1 VREVPTLTDRSS
13 NGQVHPPADP
23 PATLARGPW
32 GRLGSTFGSLSVRD
46 FRYLWFGSFASQIGM
61 WVQQVAVGW
70 LAYDLTGSATFLG
83 VVVTARS
90 LSSVAVTLPAG
101 AFADRW
107 DRRRLILLSQVMT
120 LANAAVLAWLVATG
134 AIAPWHLAVASFISG
149 ASHSLNM
156 PARQSLGPQLVG
168 HRHIANAVALNSI
181 SFNTSRVLG
190 PSIAGILVWIAALA
204 VSPGSGEDGSLLGNL
219 ALCFEVQAGLMLV
232 AVACTI
238 AMSSSGGA
246 RSERPR
252 GSLWTN
258 LVDGLRYVRHTGPV
272 RAVFLTATVP
282 ILVGSVYAQF
292 MPVFARDVLDVGPS
306 GLGALM
312 SAIGF
317 GSMIGAFALA
327 ALSNYPR
334 KGLIMMG
341 TGVASGVSLA
351 AFAASQS
358 FGLSLVALAA
368 TGFSLVVCLAIGQT
382 LLNLMVPDEY
392 RGRVLS
398 IWSMIWS
405 LEAVTVLPAG
415 WLADQAGAPVTVL
428 ICGIVVLVYFLIVGS
443 RKGQVRDYR
452 DDFGSLEA
460 PPPDP
465 RLTTAT
471 GDRSAPNG
479 PARAPGQAP

>member
-1 VREVPTLTDRSS
+1 VREAPTLAEHAP
-13 NGQVHPPADP
+13 NGQVHVEVDAPAV
-23 PATLARGPW
+23 ATQRPW
-32 GRLGSTFGSLSVRD
+32 SRIGSTFGALSVRD
-46 FRYLWFGSFASQIGM
+46 FRYLWSGSFASQIGM

-90 LSSVAVTLPAG
+90 VSSVALTLPAG
-101 AFADRW
+101 VFADRW
-107 DRRRLILLSQVMT
+107 DRRRLILFSQVLT
-120 LANAAVLAWLVATG
+120 LANAAGLAWLVATG
-134 AIAPWHLAVASFISG
+134 AIAPWHLAVGSFISG

-156 PARQSLGPQLVG
+156 PSRQSLAPQLVG
-168 HRHIANAVALNSI
+168 YRLIANAVALNSI
-181 SFNTSRVLG
+181 SFNVSRVLG
-190 PSIAGILVWIAALA
+190 PSVAGILVWIAAAATL
-204 VSPGSGEDGSLLGNL
+204 PGTGDSSLLHNL

-246 RSERPR
+246 HSERPR

-258 LVDGLRYVRHTGPV
+258 LVDGLRYVRRTGPV

-282 ILVGSVYAQF
+282 ILVGSVYSQF

-306 GLGALM
+306 GMGALM

-334 KGLIMMG
+334 KGLVMIG
-341 TGVASGVSLA
+341 TGIGSGLSLT
-351 AFAASQS
+351 AFAWSRS
-358 FGLSLVALAA
+358 FGLSLITLAA
-368 TGFSLVVCLAIGQT
+368 TGFMLVVCLAIGQT

-398 IWSMIWS
+398 MWSMIWS
-405 LEAVTVLPAG
+405 MEAVTVLPAG
-415 WLADQAGAPVTVL
+415 WLADHAGAPVTVL
-428 ICGIVVLVYFLIVGS
+428 VCGMVVLVYFLIVAS
-443 RKGQVRDYR
+443 RPGQVRDSR
-452 DDFGSLEA
+452 
-460 PPPDP
+460 
-465 RLTTAT
+465 T
-471 GDRSAPNG
+471 
-479 PARAPGQAP
+479 

>member
-1 VREVPTLTDRSS
+1 MREASTLTERSP
-13 NGQVHPPADP
+13 NGQVQAEAD
-23 PATLARGPW
+23 ARAIVAHSRW
-32 GRLGSTFGSLSVRD
+32 SRLGSTFGSLSVRD

-101 AFADRW
+101 VFADRW
-107 DRRRLILLSQVMT
+107 DRRRLILLSQLMT

-134 AIAPWHLAVASFISG
+134 VIAPWHLAVGSFISG
-149 ASHSLNM
+149 AAHSLNM
-156 PARQSLGPQLVG
+156 PARQSLAPQLVG
-168 HRHIANAVALNSI
+168 YRHIANAVALNSI
-181 SFNTSRVLG
+181 SFNASRVLG
-190 PSIAGILVWIAALA
+190 PSIAGILVWIAAVATL
-204 VSPGSGEDGSLLGNL
+204 PGSGEDSSLLLGNL
-219 ALCFEVQAGLMLV
+219 ALCFEVQAGLMLI
-232 AVACTI
+232 ALACTI
-238 AMSSSGGA
+238 AISNAGGA
-246 RSERPR
+246 RGGQPR

-258 LVDGLRYVRHTGPV
+258 LVDGLRYVQRTGPV

-282 ILVGSVYAQF
+282 ILVGSVYSQF

-306 GLGALM
+306 GMGALM

-327 ALSNYPR
+327 ALSSYPR
-334 KGLIMMG
+334 KGLIMVG
-341 TGVASGVSLA
+341 AGIGSGLSLT
-351 AFAASQS
+351 AFASSQS
-358 FGLSLVALAA
+358 FGFSLVTLAA
-368 TGFSLVVCLAIGQT
+368 TGFMLVVCLAIGQT

-428 ICGIVVLVYFLIVGS
+428 ICGIVMLVYFLIVAS
-443 RKGQVRDYR
+443 RPGQVRDSR
-452 DDFGSLEA
+452 
-460 PPPDP
+460 
-465 RLTTAT
+465 T
-471 GDRSAPNG
+471 
-479 PARAPGQAP
+479 

>member
-1 VREVPTLTDRSS
+1 VREVSTRAERSP
-13 NGQVHPPADP
+13 NGQVHPTDTSERAPNNS
-23 PATLARGPW
+23 LS
-32 GRLGSTFGSLSVRD
+32 RLGATFGSLSVRD

-83 VVVTARS
+83 VVATARS
-90 LSSVAVTLPAG
+90 LSSVALTLPAG
-101 AFADRW
+101 VFADRW
-107 DRRRLILLSQVMT
+107 DRRRLILLSQVMI
-120 LANAAVLAWLVATG
+120 LANAAILAWLVASGTVV
-134 AIAPWHLAVASFISG
+134 PWHLALASFVSG
-149 ASHSLNM
+149 AAHSLNM

-168 HRHIANAVALNSI
+168 RRHIANAVALNSI

-190 PSIAGILVWIAALA
+190 PSIAGILVWLAAVTMLSGA
-204 VSPGSGEDGSLLGNL
+204 GEDSLLRDL

-232 AVACTI
+232 SVACTV
-238 AMSSSGGA
+238 AMSDSGGA
-246 RSERPR
+246 HTGRPG

-258 LVDGLRYVRHTGPV
+258 LVDGLRYVQRTGPV

-306 GLGALM
+306 GMGALM

-317 GSMIGAFALA
+317 GSLVGSFALA

-334 KGLIMMG
+334 KGLVMVA
-341 TGVASGVSLA
+341 TGIGSGISLA
-351 AFAASQS
+351 AFARSES

-368 TGFSLVVCLAIGQT
+368 TGFFLVVCLAIGQT
-382 LLNLMVPDEY
+382 LLNLIVPDEY
-392 RGRVLS
+392 RGRILS

-415 WLADQAGAPVTVL
+415 WLADQAGAPLTVL
-428 ICGIVVLVYFLIVGS
+428 ICGIVVLVYFLIVAS
-443 RKGQVRDYR
+443 RRGQVRDYR
-452 DDFGSLEA
+452 DEQRFVTNVA
-460 PPPDP
+460 
-465 RLTTAT
+465 
-471 GDRSAPNG
+471 
-479 PARAPGQAP
+479 

>member
-1 VREVPTLTDRSS
+1 MREASTLIDRHST
-13 NGQVHPPADP
+13 GEVHPPADA
-23 PATLARGPW
+23 PAAAAHGPW
-32 GRLGSTFGSLSVRD
+32 SRLGSTFASLSVRD

-83 VVVTARS
+83 VVATARS
-90 LSSVAVTLPAG
+90 LSSVALTLPAG
-101 AFADRW
+101 VFADRW
-107 DRRRLILLSQVMT
+107 DRRRLILVSQVMI
-120 LANAAVLAWLVATG
+120 LGNAGVLAWLVTTG
-134 AIAPWHLAVASFISG
+134 AIEPWHLAVGSFVSG

-156 PARQSLGPQLVG
+156 PARQSLAPQLVG
-168 HRHIANAVALNSI
+168 YRHIANAVALNSI

-190 PSIAGILVWIAALA
+190 PSIAGVLVWVAALA
-204 VSPGSGEDGSLLGNL
+204 MLPGNGGDSSLLSNL
-219 ALCFEVQAGLMLV
+219 ALCFEVQAVLMLV
-232 AVACTI
+232 AVGCTI

-246 RSERPR
+246 RSGRPQ

-258 LVDGLRYVRHTGPV
+258 LVDGLRYVQRTGPV
-272 RAVFLTATVP
+272 RAVFLTASVP

-306 GLGALM
+306 GMGALM

-317 GSMIGAFALA
+317 GSLIGAFALA

-334 KGLIMMG
+334 KGLVMVG
-341 TGVASGVSLA
+341 TGIGSGVSLT
-351 AFAASQS
+351 AFASSQS
-358 FGLSLVALAA
+358 FGVSLVTLAA
-368 TGFSLVVCLAIGQT
+368 TGLTLVVCLAIGQT

-415 WLADQAGAPVTVL
+415 LLADHAGAPVTVL
-428 ICGIVVLVYFLIVGS
+428 ICGIVVLVYFLIVAA

-452 DDFGSLEA
+452 GA
-460 PPPDP
+460 
-465 RLTTAT
+465 
-471 GDRSAPNG
+471 
-479 PARAPGQAP
+479 